1 MEMFHGNYVRM
12 DVLHGRIRINDHVI
26 PGRPLGRDN
35 PHGHT
40 DKHAH
45 THIYT
50 YIYIYLYTYKAY
62 QLIYNDM

>member
-1 MEMFHGNYVRM
+1 MEMFHGNYGDRM

-26 PGRPLGRDN
+26 PGWPLGRDN

-45 THIYT
+45 THT
-50 YIYIYLYTYKAY
+50 SVYIYKAY
-62 QLIYNDM
+62 RLTYNDIY

>member
-1 MEMFHGNYVRM
+1 MEMFHGNYGDRM

-26 PGRPLGRDN
+26 PGWPLGRDN

-45 THIYT
+45 THT
-50 YIYIYLYTYKAY
+50 SVYI
-62 QLIYNDM
+62 